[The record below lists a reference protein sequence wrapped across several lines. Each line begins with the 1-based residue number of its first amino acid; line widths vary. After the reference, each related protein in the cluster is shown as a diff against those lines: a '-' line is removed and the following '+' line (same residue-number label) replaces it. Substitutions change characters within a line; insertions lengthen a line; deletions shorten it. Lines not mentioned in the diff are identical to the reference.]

1 VRLDR
6 SERPAHRALRASVVR
21 SECRALR
28 VSVENRA
35 RPDLQDPRVRLDRS
49 ERPVHPAHLALRV
62 SVARSECRA
71 IGVSPENRAQ
81 PVLQD
86 QPDLLI
92 SGLSK

>member
-1 VRLDR
+1 MRLDR

-35 RPDLQDPRVRLDRS
+35 RPDLQDLKVRLDPP
-49 ERPVHPAHLALRV
+49 ERPALRACRALRV
-62 SVARSECRA
+62 SAESRAR
-71 IGVSPENRAQ
+71 PD
-81 PVLQD
+81 LQD